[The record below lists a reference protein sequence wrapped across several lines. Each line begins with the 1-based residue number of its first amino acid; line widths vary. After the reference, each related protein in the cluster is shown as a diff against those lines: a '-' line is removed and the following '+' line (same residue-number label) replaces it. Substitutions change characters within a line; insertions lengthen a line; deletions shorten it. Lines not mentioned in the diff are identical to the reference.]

1 MWGMLHIQS
10 TANLQHIAVQPV
22 LVHLYSSHE
31 YNLNLSYIYIF
42 LTTLVQPK
50 ALIAQLEVKKISDVE
65 DRSLIGV
72 PVP

>member
-1 MWGMLHIQS
+1 MLHIQS

-31 YNLNLSYIYIF
+31 YNLNLSYIF